1 MDTNKLSDVHDAL
14 PDSTQAE
21 CQRFLMDSN
30 GDAEAAIHKLGNY
43 LQWRKQYCNNDQLNH
58 LDPWAYATLMAMQ
71 SSAAKKKGS
80 KEKNKG
86 GMSNSKASTCDNNL
100 PCTVFVLQH
109 EQIQQSSTFETNN
122 TANDDTNTNYITK
135 KYLHHLPARIDPK
148 LADTST
154 YALALALFIDR
165 VLDRKSTEKATLV
178 IDVRAGYG
186 WANISAIKLVP
197 FIQSVIRMLC
207 DLFPNRLEKCIVFP
221 IPKAANVLWKASKA
235 FVDKE
240 TANRI
245 CLVSGPASK
254 KSKVPTKLGRYLDHE
269 LITKLEDKR
278 TSCFTIGQATVA
290 NSK

>member
-43 LQWRKQYCNNDQLNH
+43 LQWRKQHCNNDQLNH

-71 SSAAKKKGS
+71 SSAAKKKD
-80 KEKNKG
+80 KG

-122 TANDDTNTNYITK
+122 TANDDINTNK

-221 IPKAANVLWKASKA
+221 IPKAANVLWKASKK

-240 TANRI
+240 TVNRI

-278 TSCFTIGQATVA
+278 TSCFTEATA
-290 NSK
+290 SKSK